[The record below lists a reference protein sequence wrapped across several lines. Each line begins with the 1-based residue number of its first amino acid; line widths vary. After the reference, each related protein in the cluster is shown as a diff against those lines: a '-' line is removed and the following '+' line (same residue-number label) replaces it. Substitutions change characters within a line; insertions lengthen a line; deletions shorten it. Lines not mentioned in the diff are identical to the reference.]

1 MGSDRLE
8 EGGGADRSYEIHARL
23 DTVGL
28 LCPAPI
34 MKTAERMSRLSP
46 GQVLEVVS
54 DDPGVEVD
62 MPAWCKSTGNE
73 LLDLRES
80 GGEFHVLIRKAV
92 R

>member
-1 MGSDRLE
+1 MRRDGRE
-8 EGGGADRSYEIHARL
+8 EGRGMDGGYEVHARL

-73 LLDLRES
+73 LLDLRVS
-80 GGEFHVLIRKAV
+80 GGEFRALIRKAG

>member
-1 MGSDRLE
+1 MGGGARDT
-8 EGGGADRSYEIHARL
+8 GGADRGYEVDAVL

-34 MKTAERMSRLSP
+34 MKTADGMARLDP
-46 GQVLEVVS
+46 GQVLEVIS

-73 LLDLRES
+73 LLDLRRS
-80 GGEFHVLIRKAV
+80 GGEFHILIR
-92 R
+92 RSGR